1 MIIVSVVGVVGILLE
16 AKTKG
21 AVDAVRPRLDTLR
34 QTAGFYLSESL
45 YQYALALAGESDE

>member
-21 AVDAVRPRLDTLR
+21 AVDAVRPHLDTLR
-34 QTAGFYLSESL
+34 QTADLRPPRREASGRVVGVDS
-45 YQYALALAGESDE
+45 